1 MVLDTSE
8 QLVEQW
14 VAAWVHVRDLA
25 TTRRDGWPLVHVAS
39 PSRETEIVCV
49 DPGVTHWHE
58 LTRHVAEDPRAML
71 TVMAHD
77 VGPYLTARRRDGVR
91 VDRDDETLMSA
102 TLDAAPVARYLGDC
116 PIVEVPGAVH
126 PLAIEYAPA
135 ESVPDAVRGVVP
147 RTAGQVLCFLPGRR
161 EIESAAATL
170 ASAHSVTPSSANDDA
185 CTPASRAAGSS
196 GASGVQSPASS
207 RSAAARCTVT
217 MRRTVAASSRSASTR
232 P

>member
-25 TTRRDGWPLVHVAS
+25 TTQRDGWPLVHVAA

-58 LTRHVAEDPRAML
+58 LTRRVAGDPGAML

-102 TLDAAPVARYLGDC
+102 TLHDVPVPALPDGLTSRWD
-116 PIVEVPGAVH
+116 VEEHRATYT
-126 PLAIEYAPA
+126 L
-135 ESVPDAVRGVVP
+135 ESGDAV
-147 RTAGQVLCFLPGRR
+147 
-161 EIESAAATL
+161 AATGTVGVL
-170 ASAHSVTPSSANDDA
+170 GRVAVFDEVETMPAYQRRGLGRHVMAVLTAQAHGRGATHGVLAASAQGRPLYAMLGWEARLEMLSVMGT
-185 CTPASRAAGSS
+185 
-196 GASGVQSPASS
+196 
-207 RSAAARCTVT
+207 
-217 MRRTVAASSRSASTR
+217 
-232 P
+232 